1 MMNNKETLFFIGKC
15 LTLDQHSEKIPEVG
29 NEIANGE
36 IDWEKIVWVSSSQF
50 VLPALYLQLRR
61 NGLTVNLPTDL
72 IVHFKEITQ
81 LNRDRNKAILIQV
94 KDITKSLNASSIYPV
109 FLKGVAHLLLGL
121 YIDPAERMI
130 GDIDFLVPANQMV
143 SAAEI
148 LIKEGYIPLVEY
160 HKESFFN
167 TKHYPRLLN
176 HNNPAAVEIHKEV
189 LYPPKHIEFKGI
201 EIIREKVEISLGE
214 GLAYV
219 PSNKHLIKHN
229 VYNNQVNDKASISGS
244 VNLRQMLDL
253 KLLALREDLLQI
265 AQLNNR
271 RFNLFNNYFALT
283 DHVFSN
289 PDEIKFIQTW
299 KTKTAI
305 KRLHFFADNPF
316 ISRLIRII
324 LFLYKRISRYTSILI
339 RSIFNKNERIL
350 LLKRLKNPDWYRGHF
365 NAYINVFWKN

>member
-15 LTLDQHSEKIPEVG
+15 LSLDQHSEKIPEVRDVIG
-29 NEIANGE
+29 NGE

-72 IVHFKEITQ
+72 IEHFKEITQ
-81 LNRDRNKAILIQV
+81 LNRDRNIAILIQV

-109 FLKGVAHLLLGL
+109 FLKGVAHLLTKL

-148 LIKEGYIPLVEY
+148 LIKEGYTPLVEY
-160 HKESFFN
+160 HKESFLN
-167 TKHYPRLLN
+167 TKHYPRLQN
-176 HNNPAAVEIHKEV
+176 HNYPAAVEIHKEV

-201 EIIREKVEISLGE
+201 EIIKEKVEISLGD

-229 VYNNQVNDKASISGS
+229 VYNNQVNDKASIYGN
-244 VNLRQMLDL
+244 VNLRQMFDL
-253 KLLALREDLLQI
+253 KLLALREDILQI

-271 RFNLFNNYFALT
+271 RFNLFNNYFALI
-283 DHVFSN
+283 DYVFSN
-289 PDEIKFIQTW
+289 PDEIKYIQTW

-350 LLKRLKNPDWYRGHF
+350 LLKRLKNPDWYKGHF
-365 NAYINVFWKN
+365 NAYINVFSKN

>member
-1 MMNNKETLFFIGKC
+1 MNNKETLFFIGKC
-15 LTLDQHSEKIPEVG
+15 LTLDQHSEKIPEVRDVIG
-29 NEIANGE
+29 NGK

-72 IVHFKEITQ
+72 IEHFKEITQ
-81 LNRDRNKAILIQV
+81 LNRDRNKAILKQV
-94 KDITKSLNASSIYPV
+94 EEITKSLNALKIYPV

-148 LIKEGYIPLVEY
+148 LIKEGYTPLVEY
-160 HKESFFN
+160 HKESFLN
-167 TKHYPRLLN
+167 TKHYPRLQN
-176 HNNPAAVEIHKEV
+176 HNYPAAVEIHKEV

-201 EIIREKVEISLGE
+201 EIIKEKVEISIGD

-229 VYNNQVNDKASISGS
+229 VYNNQVNDKASIYGS

-253 KLLALREDLLQI
+253 KLLALRENILQI

-271 RFNLFNNYFALT
+271 RFNLFNNYFALI

-339 RSIFNKNERIL
+339 RSSFNKNERIL
-350 LLKRLKNPDWYRGHF
+350 LLERLKNPDWYRGHF
-365 NAYINVFWKN
+365 NAYINVFGKN